1 MTKEVEDLLIAHT
14 VITELMKTNNRTS
27 YNNNFQVVINAINA
41 RIVELLKMNH

>member
-14 VITELMKTNNRTS
+14 VITELMKTNSRPS

-41 RIVELLKMNH
+41 RVVELLKQS